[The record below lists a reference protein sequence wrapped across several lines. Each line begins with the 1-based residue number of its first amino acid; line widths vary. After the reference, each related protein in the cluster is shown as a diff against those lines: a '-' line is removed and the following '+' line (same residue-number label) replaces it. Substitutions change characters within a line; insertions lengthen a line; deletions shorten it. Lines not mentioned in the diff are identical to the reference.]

1 MKELSIILNYFNT
14 GFGDG
19 DCDGDGDG
27 DGNGDG
33 SRGGRIIVKTDG
45 QYTRTKYGKV
55 DSSHLSFPRRCR

>member
-27 DGNGDG
+27 DGDCDGGGDG
-33 SRGGRIIVKTDG
+33 GDDDYSCILW
-45 QYTRTKYGKV
+45 
-55 DSSHLSFPRRCR
+55 SLCSNC

>member
-14 GFGDG
+14 GS
-19 DCDGDGDG
+19 GDGDG

>member
-19 DCDGDGDG
+19 DGDGDG

-33 SRGGRIIVKTDG
+33 SRGGRIIVKTSAG
-45 QYTRTKYGKV
+45 TRQLV
-55 DSSHLSFPRRCR
+55 NRRLIEYLK